1 MGQLILLYVDDE
13 LSDSMELGE
22 ARKKAFKILLKESIR
37 TIGEK
42 MIKKHKP
49 KRKQLIM
56 WQERDRAVARYKHH
70 LRPLLLATDF

>member
-1 MGQLILLYVDDE
+1 
-13 LSDSMELGE
+13 MELGD
-22 ARKKAFKILLKESIR
+22 ARKKAFEILPKESIR

-56 WQERDRAVARYKHH
+56 WQERDMAVARYIYCIPKSNHFFKKG
-70 LRPLLLATDF
+70 RPVLNYSAK